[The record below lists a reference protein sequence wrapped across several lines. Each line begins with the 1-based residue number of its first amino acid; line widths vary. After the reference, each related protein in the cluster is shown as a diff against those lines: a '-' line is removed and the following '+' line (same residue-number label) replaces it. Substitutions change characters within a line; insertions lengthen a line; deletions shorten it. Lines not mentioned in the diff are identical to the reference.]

1 MNDEKLI
8 FDRTCHVLYSKSCK
22 GQIRDKIAL
31 HYSVEQREQVWTQVQ
46 KQYVEF
52 LKDWRT
58 DLGGKKNFHNGTI
71 DHVYYSKYFISCKH
85 RRLFWRFVSSSR
97 RQISSKSTY
106 LLQRQKQ
113 RARPESPPGF
123 PYENTGIR
131 FHMVNRRSNPYAM
144 RSINP

>member
-31 HYSVEQREQVWTQVQ
+31 HYSVEQVWTQIQ

-58 DLGGKKNFHNGTI
+58 DLGGEKNFHNGTGGTYDCI
-71 DHVYYSKYFISCKH
+71 ALMAYYVICKSVTNLDETEEIEGN
-85 RRLFWRFVSSSR
+85 LFLPSFS
-97 RQISSKSTY
+97 Q
-106 LLQRQKQ
+106 
-113 RARPESPPGF
+113 AE
-123 PYENTGIR
+123 IR
-131 FHMVNRRSNPYAM
+131 ECQ
-144 RSINP
+144 